1 MPSPADP
8 CRRIVAA
15 TTRRTER
22 IVEALDGL
30 DSDSLCAP
38 SELPGWS
45 RLTIACHLR
54 FGAAALLR
62 MTAAGLSGEE
72 TAYYP
77 EGRMVQRP
85 CTLVA
90 EPGEHP
96 HTVVRSLARL
106 GGELDRLWRSIDDG
120 AWNVK
125 MREPEDNPD
134 LGTVPLSGLALLRL
148 TEVEV
153 HGSDLNVGLDDWSD
167 SFVGLRCRPGS
178 EDSAS
183 GEPITAS
190 SMTRFNGSWLLV
202 AVDGPTYKVSVY
214 GRTVE
219 SHPADPSSSATAVIE
234 ATSRDLLALL
244 LGRSLQHPLR
254 IGGNLEFGRAFS
266 AASPARRQRVRR
278 HGPVPS
284 AIRS

>member
-120 AWNVK
+120 AWNVEL
-125 MREPEDNPD
+125 REPEDNPD

-167 SFVGLRCRPGS
+167 SFVGAALP
-178 EDSAS
+178 
-183 GEPITAS
+183 
-190 SMTRFNGSWLLV
+190 TRLGRLGVRRTNHRQFDDTLNGSWLLV

-266 AASPARRQRVRR
+266 AAFP
-278 HGPVPS
+278 GP
-284 AIRS
+284 